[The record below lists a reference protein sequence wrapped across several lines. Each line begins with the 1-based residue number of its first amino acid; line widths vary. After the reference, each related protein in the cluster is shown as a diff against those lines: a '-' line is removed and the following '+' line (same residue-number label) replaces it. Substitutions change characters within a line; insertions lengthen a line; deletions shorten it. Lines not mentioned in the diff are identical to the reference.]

1 MDKVVGAKDKRMAW
15 HGIAWHRAL
24 ARPPTH
30 APTPRQNTF
39 RALYRSFRECCF
51 IEDDGDIVFYKNQH
65 GEAQRFLAGEKKPT
79 TDAAAAEAKEV
90 KVE

>member
-1 MDKVVGAKDKRMAW
+1 MLPTLTPAS
-15 HGIAWHRAL
+15 I
-24 ARPPTH
+24 PPTPTH

-65 GEAQRFLAGEKKPT
+65 GEAQRFLAGEKRPT
-79 TDAAAAEAKEV
+79 TDAADAAGAKEGA
-90 KVE
+90 KEGKAE